1 MARPVIALI
10 CLSQDPD
17 DSLADYLERRGYEVR
32 EADEEWMAESL
43 LSGGGVEV
51 AVIGEKYPAS
61 QGFDLLRRYAGE
73 AGPSFVMISGR
84 ADLIEK
90 VLALE
95 LGAADIVAAP
105 VVWRELAARIGGIVG
120 RRGKSQRELIV
131 LENATV
137 DLKAALVM
145 HRSGSEEQLSP
156 GQVAL
161 LRRPPKAPRPS
172 TGRSIPASCASGA
185 SSTRKASRRSAAPAI
200 ASIHPAR
207 GRAEAWQASTWL
219 THFCVRRRGVH
230 GEDRVDLDAVLDHD
244 QRDRGEAEQALRI
257 KQRRQHGR
265 CEFRAFPVHGG
276 IPYSVVSDAK
286 RAAPHRGARSS

>member
-32 EADEEWMAESL
+32 EAVEEWMAESL
-43 LSGGGVEV
+43 LSGGGVDV
-51 AVIGEKYPAS
+51 AVIGERYPAS
-61 QGFDLLRRYAGE
+61 QGFDLLRRHAGE
-73 AGPSFVMISGR
+73 AGPSFVMVSAR
-84 ADLIEK
+84 TDLIEK

-95 LGAADIVAAP
+95 LGAADIVASP

-120 RRGKSQRELIV
+120 RRGKSQRELVV

-161 LRRPPKAPRPS
+161 LRLFLANPRKVL
-172 TGRSIPASCASGA
+172 
-185 SSTRKASRRSAAPAI
+185 TRDDIMAAAPAE
-200 ASIHPAR
+200 S
-207 GRAEAWQASTWL
+207 AEAFDRSIDSRI
-219 THFCVRRRGVH
+219 VRLRRK
-230 GEDRVDLDAVLDHD
+230 LDTESIAT
-244 QRDRGEAEQALRI
+244 I
-257 KQRRQHGR
+257 
-265 CEFRAFPVHGG
+265 
-276 IPYSVVSDAK
+276 
-286 RAAPHRGARSS
+286 RGAGYRFDPPRSGWNPSGQG